1 MGFNASLRKTLL
13 AVFQDKLSNEKSI
26 GCSNEEADEGDVEE
40 GQHVSQLESGP
51 VGQKILPKECHLKK

>member
-26 GCSNEEADEGDVEE
+26 GCSDEEADEGDVEE
-40 GQHVSQLESGP
+40 GEHVRQLEKGP
-51 VGQKILPKECHLKK
+51 VG